1 MNKILLIEDDP
12 AIRLAVSESLVT
24 EKFNVTEAENG
35 EKGLSL
41 ALKGNHDL
49 IILDLI
55 LPDID
60 GIEICKTLRAN
71 DIRIP
76 IIMLTS
82 RKDDI
87 DKILGLEIGADDYI
101 TKPFNMRELLARIKA
116 LLRRVTFD
124 TSKIDKYS
132 FGNIQVDF
140 KKFEVTKNGN
150 PVKLSATEFRIL
162 HYFVQHE
169 GEVISRDKFL
179 DDVWGYDAYPTTRTV
194 DNFILSLRKKIE
206 DNPAEPKHLITVHKI
221 GYKFIK

>member
-12 AIRLAVSESLVT
+12 AIRLAVSESLAI
-24 EKFNVTEAENG
+24 ENFQVTEAENG

-60 GIEICKTLRAN
+60 GIEICKKLRAG

-76 IIMLTS
+76 IIILTS

-101 TKPFNMRELLARIKA
+101 TKPFNMRELIARIKA

-124 TSKIDKYS
+124 TSEIDKIS
-132 FGNIQVDF
+132 FGNVEVDF
-140 KKFEVTKNGN
+140 RKFEVTKNGN

-169 GEVISRDKFL
+169 SEVISRDKFL
-179 DDVWGYDAYPTTRTV
+179 DDVWGYDSYPTTRTV

-206 DNPAEPKHLITVHKI
+206 DNPAEPHHLITVHKM

>member
-12 AIRLAVSESLVT
+12 AIRLAVSESLSNEHFDVS
-24 EKFNVTEAENG
+24 EAENG
-35 EKGLSL
+35 ERGLTL
-41 ALKGNHDL
+41 ATKGNNDL

-60 GIEICKTLRAN
+60 GIEVCKTLRASG
-71 DIRIP
+71 IRVP

-82 RKDDI
+82 RKDDV

-101 TKPFNMRELLARIKA
+101 TKPFNMRELIARIKA

-124 TSKIDKYS
+124 SGEISRYT
-132 FGNIQVDF
+132 FGDITVDF
-140 KKFEVTKNGN
+140 KKFEVMKNQN
-150 PVKLSATEFRIL
+150 PIKLSATEFRIL

-179 DDVWGYDAYPTTRTV
+179 DDVWGYDVYPTTRTV

-206 DNPAEPKHLITVHKI
+206 NDPSDPKHLITVHKI